1 MKKFSILVVVLSAL
15 AVISTKCS
23 HKAGGSST
31 ERSEGQSYVPQ
42 ATSTPNQPKSEPE
55 IEIRDSLVKNDELSY
70 NGFVVQKRR
79 KRVKIDGGPRSPITA
94 EASYVV
100 LQRNGKTVMKFDGI
114 YHPMGNGAEFG
125 LFSLFG
131 GDAKQLIVSLDV
143 FRAGRQWVVDL
154 NESARVIYDGNMWE
168 TGRETDDLG
177 IIDLDRDGL
186 YEITTPITDFYELN
200 DKMSMSEIPLPVI
213 VFKYDERKR
222 THQPANTNFPAY
234 TLGNISSD
242 NERAN
247 DSPESARSEPIRILL
262 DYVYAGKEKEGWALY
277 DSRYRLSDKEEM
289 RNRINSILRREPVY
303 KFIYYLRSK

>member
-1 MKKFSILVVVLSAL
+1 MLVVILSAL
-15 AVISTKCS
+15 AVISAKCS
-23 HKAGGSST
+23 HKAESSST
-31 ERSEGQSYVPQ
+31 EGQSHVPQ
-42 ATSTPNQPKSEPE
+42 ATPTPNQPMSEPE
-55 IEIRDSLVKNDELSY
+55 IEIRDSLSNNDELLYS
-70 NGFVVQKRR
+70 GFVVQKRR
-79 KRVKIDGGPRSPITA
+79 KRVKIDGGLRSSITA
-94 EASYVV
+94 DASYVV

-131 GDAKQLIVSLDV
+131 GETKQLIVSLDS

-154 NESARVIYDGNMWE
+154 NESARVIYDGNVWE

-177 IIDLDRDGL
+177 IIDLDRDGR
-186 YEITTPITDFYELN
+186 YEITAPITDFYELN
-200 DKMSMSEIPLPVI
+200 DKMSMSQIPLPVI

-222 THQPANTNFPAY
+222 AYQPANTHFPAY

-247 DSPESARSEPIRILL
+247 GSPESTRSEPIRILL

-277 DSRYRLSDKEEM
+277 NSRYRLSDKEEM
-289 RNRINSILRREPVY
+289 RNRIKSILRREPVY
-303 KFIYYLRSK
+303 KFIYNQPRK